1 MKTSLGIFKDKNFI
15 IFSVALIFFIAL
27 ITPLPY
33 KLIDW
38 YDRYA
43 LQHEKDPLKRI
54 VMVNMTLERDAKY
67 WNQVYLHLTANADTL
82 SERVCLAGLILGRFG
97 TNSIQELE
105 FILNKETSENS
116 KSNILEIIKIIEND
130 NTAR

>member
-82 SERVCLAGLILGRFG
+82 SERVCLAGLILDRFG
-97 TNSIQELE
+97 ANSIQELE
-105 FILNKETSENS
+105 FILNKETSEKS
-116 KSNILEIIKIIEND
+116 KSNISEIIKIIEND

>member
-15 IFSVALIFFIAL
+15 IFLVALIFFIAL

-82 SERVCLAGLILGRFG
+82 SERVCLAGLILDRFG
-97 TNSIQELE
+97 ANSIQELE

>member
-15 IFSVALIFFIAL
+15 IFLVALIFFIAL

-82 SERVCLAGLILGRFG
+82 SERVCLAGLILDRFG
-97 TNSIQELE
+97 ANSIQELE
-105 FILNKETSENS
+105 FILNKETSEKS
-116 KSNILEIIKIIEND
+116 KSNISEIIKIIKND

>member
-1 MKTSLGIFKDKNFI
+1 MKINHKIINKNFVI
-15 IFSVALIFFIAL
+15 LLISIIFFIIL

-38 YDRYA
+38 YDKYA

-67 WNQVYLHLTANADTL
+67 WNQVYLHLTANADTS
-82 SERVCLAGLILGRFG
+82 SERICLAGLILDRFS
-97 TNSIQELE
+97 TNAIKELE
-105 FILNKETSENS
+105 FVLEKETSENF
-116 KSNILEIIKIIEND
+116 KSNIFEIIKIIN
-130 NTAR
+130 NNI

>member
-15 IFSVALIFFIAL
+15 IFLVALIFFIAL

-54 VMVNMTLERDAKY
+54 VMVNMTLERDA
-67 WNQVYLHLTANADTL
+67 
-82 SERVCLAGLILGRFG
+82 
-97 TNSIQELE
+97 
-105 FILNKETSENS
+105 
-116 KSNILEIIKIIEND
+116 
-130 NTAR
+130 

>member
-15 IFSVALIFFIAL
+15 IFLVALIFFIAL

-82 SERVCLAGLILGRFG
+82 SERVCLAGLILDRFG
-97 TNSIQELE
+97 ANSIQELE
-105 FILNKETSENS
+105 FILNKETSEKS
-116 KSNILEIIKIIEND
+116 KSNISEIIKIIEND

>member
-15 IFSVALIFFIAL
+15 IFLVALIFFIAL

-82 SERVCLAGLILGRFG
+82 SERVCLAGLILDRFG
-97 TNSIQELE
+97 ANSIQELE
-105 FILNKETSENS
+105 FILNKETS
-116 KSNILEIIKIIEND
+116 KKL
-130 NTAR
+130 

>member
-82 SERVCLAGLILGRFG
+82 SERVCLAGLILDRFG
-97 TNSIQELE
+97 ANSIQELE

>member
-82 SERVCLAGLILGRFG
+82 SERVCLAGLILDRFG
-97 TNSIQELE
+97 ANSIQELE
-105 FILNKETSENS
+105 FILNKETSEKS
-116 KSNILEIIKIIEND
+116 KSNISEIIKIIKND

>member
-82 SERVCLAGLILGRFG
+82 SERVCLAGLILDRFG

>member
-15 IFSVALIFFIAL
+15 IFLVALIFFIAL

-82 SERVCLAGLILGRFG
+82 SERVCLAGLILDRFG

>member
-15 IFSVALIFFIAL
+15 IFLVALIFFIAL

-82 SERVCLAGLILGRFG
+82 SERVCLAGLILDRFG
-97 TNSIQELE
+97 ANFIQELE
-105 FILNKETSENS
+105 FILNKETSEKS
-116 KSNILEIIKIIEND
+116 KSNISEIIKIIEND

>member
-15 IFSVALIFFIAL
+15 IFLVALIFFIAL

-82 SERVCLAGLILGRFG
+82 SERVCLAGLILDRFG

-105 FILNKETSENS
+105 FILNKETSEKS
-116 KSNILEIIKIIEND
+116 KSNISEIIKIIEND